1 MKKAETQSRL
11 HYLHIVYCFTTL
23 PSLSPLSHKLT
34 SGGGKAKKQSN
45 KYSNSSVL
53 REWKSLYQ
61 KIRVKTVIKKSG
73 LGCIRLIVV
82 AVIS

>member
-1 MKKAETQSRL
+1 VKKAETQSRL
-11 HYLHIVYCFTTL
+11 HYVHIVYCFTTS
-23 PSLSPLSHKLT
+23 PSLSPLSHELT

-45 KYSNSSVL
+45 RYSNSNVL
-53 REWKSLYQ
+53 SEWKSLFQ
-61 KIRVKTVIKKSG
+61 KICVKTVIKKPG

>member
-1 MKKAETQSRL
+1 
-11 HYLHIVYCFTTL
+11 
-23 PSLSPLSHKLT
+23 LT

-53 REWKSLYQ
+53 REWKSLFQ
-61 KIRVKTVIKKSG
+61 KICVKTVIKKSG

>member
-1 MKKAETQSRL
+1 
-11 HYLHIVYCFTTL
+11 
-23 PSLSPLSHKLT
+23 LT

-53 REWKSLYQ
+53 REWKSLFQ
-61 KIRVKTVIKKSG
+61 KICVKTVIKKPG